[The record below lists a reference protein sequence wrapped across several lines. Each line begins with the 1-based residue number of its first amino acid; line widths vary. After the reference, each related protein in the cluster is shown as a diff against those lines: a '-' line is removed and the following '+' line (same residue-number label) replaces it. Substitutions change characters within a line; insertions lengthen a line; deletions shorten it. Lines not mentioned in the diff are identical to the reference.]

1 MLRFYLDKF
10 YAYSPKNCAKI
21 LFYNLKFYVINTFL
35 YAAYSIYV
43 IKLILQ
49 DLCYKIYN
57 IN

>member
-43 IKLILQ
+43 IKFILQ
-49 DLCYKIYN
+49 NLCYKIYN